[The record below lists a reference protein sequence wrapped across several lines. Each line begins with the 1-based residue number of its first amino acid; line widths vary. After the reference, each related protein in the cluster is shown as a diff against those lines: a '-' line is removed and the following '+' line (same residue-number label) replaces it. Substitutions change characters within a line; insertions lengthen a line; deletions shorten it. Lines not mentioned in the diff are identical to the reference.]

1 MKHDTHRTN
10 YTPEQTTPPD
20 AGGWSA
26 LLAACFFFCS
36 TAGLLA
42 FFRG

>member
-20 AGGWSA
+20 AGGWTA
-26 LLAACFFFCS
+26 LLAACFLFFS
-36 TAGLLA
+36 NAGILA

>member
-10 YTPEQTTPPD
+10 YTPTTQPD

-36 TAGLLA
+36 TAALLA